1 MSRQRAEEVMRRYLT
16 EVVGEGKL
24 ELIDELA
31 AEDMVDHTQ
40 TIPGRAGLV
49 AHVKSFRER
58 NRDVELN
65 VERIIASDD
74 EVVGIWT
81 WRATHS
87 TDMYGVPPLGA
98 KLEVR
103 VASIFRLRDGMVIEY
118 EVISDALTGFRRMG
132 ADVEIRP
139 ASATRLSRRALGRGA

>member
-1 MSRQRAEEVMRRYLT
+1 MSQQRSEEVMRRYLT
-16 EVVGEGKL
+16 EVVALGKL

-31 AEDMVDHTQ
+31 TEDMVDHTQ
-40 TIPGRAGLV
+40 SIPGRAGLV

-58 NRDVELN
+58 NRDVELT
-65 VERIIASDD
+65 VERIVASEN

-87 TDMYGVPPLGA
+87 TDMYGVPPLGG

-103 VASIFRLRDGMVIEY
+103 VASIFRLRDGMLIDY

-132 ADVEIRP
+132 ADVQIRM
-139 ASATRLSRRALGRGA
+139 A